1 MEKSFK
7 ILSIDGGGMRG
18 IVPLEILKF
27 IENRYNKKIYELFD
41 FIAGTSTGGLIA
53 CGLVV
58 SDNNTTP
65 KFSLKELENI
75 YLDRGHEIFPS
86 PFGLIRI
93 FRFIRSLKNPK
104 FKEEGLEKVLMDI
117 LGNKRLTNCLKPILI
132 PTYDLYNNNALFFKS
147 RHANLDANKNA
158 LLLDVCRATSAAPT
172 YFPAYKF
179 TFNKQPTICI
189 DGGIFMNNPSMGA
202 LAELYKHY
210 SDPTYNL
217 TKSDLEN
224 VKIVSLGTGNY
235 TPEIARKK
243 VENWGLLDWAT
254 QISDLMLQANNQVA
268 YYQAEQ
274 ILRDQHFLRLDIEI
288 KEEKFSAM
296 DKPKPETFNYLKQEV
311 NDQIFNND
319 TLIKK
324 LDTII
329 DTASSSTQ
337 IST

>member
-1 MEKSFK
+1 MPKDFR

-18 IVPLEILKF
+18 IVPLEVLKF
-27 IENRYNKKIYELFD
+27 IENKYGKRIYELFD

-58 SDNNTTP
+58 SDNGQTP

-75 YLDRGHEIFPS
+75 YLERGKEIFPS
-86 PFGLIRI
+86 PFGLVRI
-93 FRFIRSLKNPK
+93 FRFIRSLKSPK
-104 FKEEGLEKVLMDI
+104 FKEEGLEKVLTDV
-117 LGNKRLTNCLKPILI
+117 LGNKRLTNCIKPILI

-147 RHANLDANKNA
+147 RQAMVDANKNA
-158 LLLDVCRATSAAPT
+158 LLIDVCRATSAAPT

-179 TFNKQPTICI
+179 TFDNKPTICI

-202 LAELYKHY
+202 LAEIYKHY
-210 SDPTYNL
+210 NDPIYNL
-217 TKSDLEN
+217 TKSELDN
-224 VKIVSLGTGNY
+224 VKILSLGTGSY

-268 YYQAEQ
+268 HYQAEQ
-274 ILRDQHFLRLDIEI
+274 IVMENNFLRLDIEI

-296 DKPKPETFNYLKQEV
+296 DKPKPETFDYLKKEIE
-311 NDQIFNND
+311 DQIFNND

-324 LDTII
+324 IDAFFNEEINTPII
-329 DTASSSTQ
+329 S
-337 IST
+337 